1 MEKHLLSKSSVLSGI
16 QCLKMLYLHKYFPDL
31 MDEVSESQ
39 QKIFDAGKS
48 VGILAQNLFPGG
60 INASPDEK
68 RNIEKDL
75 CFTEELR
82 NKDTQ
87 VIYEAAFQYN
97 QVLVYA
103 DIIVKEGDQW
113 SIYEVKSSTSVSE
126 TNEFDAAV
134 QYWVISNCGINIKDI
149 SIVHINNEYIR
160 LGDLDVHQ
168 LFKPVSVK
176 DKALSLQSYI
186 TDTINL
192 QKGIL
197 SKSEVPYIQ
206 IGPHCSNPYM
216 CGFMGNCWQHI
227 PEYSVFDI
235 AGLRDNKK
243 YQLYLD
249 GIINIEDIPC
259 DFPLSKAQQ
268 IQVHA
273 HKSGESI
280 IDKAGIKNFL
290 SQVSYPAYFM
300 DFETFNPAVPLFDN
314 SRPYQTIPF
323 QYSLHVKKTKESE
336 PEHFEFLA
344 DASGDP
350 RKRFIE
356 KLLNDT
362 EKEGCIIV
370 YNKAFEGR
378 ILSELAQS
386 FPEYKLQI
394 EERLDRLVDLMIPFR
409 EKLYYTPEM
418 KGSYSIKKVLPA
430 LIPSMSYD
438 GMEIGEGQA
447 ASNAFEY
454 LFHETN
460 PEIIAGIRRNLLDYC
475 KLDTLA
481 TVKILEIL
489 ENN

>member
-1 MEKHLLSKSSVLSGI
+1 MEKHLLSKSTVLSGI
-16 QCLKMLYLHKYFPDL
+16 QCLKLLYLHKYFPDL

-39 QKIFDAGKS
+39 QKIFDSGKS
-48 VGILAQNLFPGG
+48 VGVLAQSLFPGG

-82 NKDTQ
+82 NKGTQ
-87 VIYEAAFQYN
+87 VIYEAAFQYS

-103 DIIVKEGDQW
+103 DIIVKDGDHW
-113 SIYEVKSSTSVSE
+113 NIYEVKSSTSVSE
-126 TNEFDAAV
+126 KNEYDAAV
-134 QYWVISNCGINIKDI
+134 QYWVISNYGINIKDI

-168 LFKPVSVK
+168 LFKAVSVI

-197 SKSEVPYIQ
+197 SKSVVPYMQ
-206 IGPHCSNPYM
+206 IGPHCSNPYK

-235 AGLRDNKK
+235 AGLRDDKK
-243 YQLYLD
+243 YQLYRD

-259 DFPLSKAQQ
+259 DFPLGTAQQ
-268 IQVHA
+268 IQVRA
-273 HKSGESI
+273 HKSGKSI
-280 IDKAGIKNFL
+280 IDKAGIKHFL

-489 ENN
+489 ESI